1 MHDSLKLTSL
11 QIIYVIVIIFMGFA
25 IYRVTSKNGLKILM
39 TDDND
44 GSMDSTSNVVY
55 KRNFLQCT
63 NINSFLI
70 VFLLLTL
77 YWHQKHIIFY
87 LFECFVCRQ

>member
-25 IYRVTSKNGLKILM
+25 IYRVTSNNGLKILM

-55 KRNFLQCT
+55 KE
-63 NINSFLI
+63 
-70 VFLLLTL
+70 
-77 YWHQKHIIFY
+77 IF
-87 LFECFVCRQ
+87 CNVPT